1 MSSNYKLDNNRDI
14 ASKDSPAAEQ
24 DMPPRVSNQP
34 TPQELRYMLGIQ
46 RQLLA
51 KIANCDSLNS
61 ITNTLCESIE
71 KMCTDSY
78 AFTLVGN
85 KQDCKYAIYTTGK
98 IPRELYPQFQVS
110 TGLADTAVNCSYVSA
125 IKIAQPVFST
135 DVYSDPDWSE
145 HFELSRSLTIGSCW
159 SYPLFGH
166 TNTAI
171 GSISILHKHKGY
183 PSPFMA
189 QLLETAAY
197 ILGVAITSA
206 QSRDKLAKT
215 KAHLH
220 NITRSLP
227 VAIVQLK
234 LVDRKPPSI
243 SYFNQGL
250 LNVFDYPLGYKDDFQ
265 LFWHQLNDVTR
276 RRLLRSFLKN
286 NISRS
291 SYNQEFYLTNEQGEK
306 KWFYLSAS
314 IEDKNDIQ
322 PLSEPETC
330 LNCMLFETT
339 KERRDREKIDL
350 ACMAFNSTDE
360 GILITDSEHNI
371 VDLNAAYRRI
381 SGYSRSDLIGKNS
394 SEICPWQR
402 KISLATLAEQGHWQG
417 EVASRRKNGESFFQR
432 VTINAVSSQDHHNKH
447 FVYVAADLS
456 QLKDSEAK
464 LLFMQ
469 QHDPLTELPNR
480 LLFKSLLEYEI
491 KHCDKDQ
498 LVAILMLDLNR
509 FKHVNESLGHR
520 AGDQLL
526 KLVARRL
533 NNTLDNQYTIA
544 RIGGDEF
551 AILLTDMSDK
561 NSVIVIAEQIIRAM
575 ELPFSLEN
583 YNFYTTGTIGI
594 SLYPEHSSDSEILIK
609 NADAAVHQGK
619 DSHRN
624 SYLFYH
630 YKQSQMV
637 ESWVRMESALR
648 QALKN
653 NQFRVFFQPQI
664 NTVTGAVSGVE
675 TLIRWQHP
683 EQGLLTPDKFLHI
696 LEAIGLMPEVGAW
709 VIEQACYYLSHWR
722 AKYAVDFKVAVN
734 ASSQELIQG
743 NLAGHIAKLLDQY
756 QIPAENLEIE
766 ILETVIME
774 HAGEAVPLLTKLRDM
789 GVSLALDDFGTG
801 NSSLSYLKQL
811 PVQKLKIDRSMV
823 QDIESDDKKNAIV
836 GAIIALGHRLGM
848 SICAEG
854 VESQLQLDFLRR
866 EQCEQIQGYMF
877 AKPMIAADFE
887 IWYEQH
893 RKD

>member
-1 MSSNYKLDNNRDI
+1 MSSNYNIDNKHI
-14 ASKDSPAAEQ
+14 ESKDSAATQ
-24 DMPPRVSNQP
+24 KKTPPSDSSQP
-34 TPQELRYMLGIQ
+34 TAQELRFMLGIQ

-51 KIANCDSLNS
+51 KIANCENLNS
-61 ITNTLCESIE
+61 ITNFLCENIE
-71 KMCTDSY
+71 KMSTNSYAVTLVGGKQDDSY
-78 AFTLVGN
+78 A
-85 KQDCKYAIYTTGK
+85 IYSTQK
-98 IPRELYPQFQVS
+98 ISRELYPLFQVS
-110 TGLADTAVNCSYVSA
+110 TGRLNRENNCTYVSA
-125 IKIAQPVFST
+125 IKNAQPLFCK
-135 DVYSDPDWSE
+135 DVCSDPDWSE
-145 HFELSRSLTIGSCW
+145 NSELSSNLAIASCW

-166 TNTAI
+166 GNAAI
-171 GSISILHKHKGY
+171 GSISILHKHQGY
-183 PSPFMA
+183 PSPFVA

-206 QSRDKLAKT
+206 QSREKLANT

-234 LVDRKPPSI
+234 LSAHKLPSI

-250 LNVFDYPLGYKDDFQ
+250 LNLFNAQHGSKNDFP
-265 LFWHQLNDVTR
+265 LFWQQLNDITR
-276 RRLLRSFLKN
+276 RRLMRSFLKN
-286 NISRS
+286 NLAKS
-291 SYNQEFYLTNEQGEK
+291 SYNQEFYLHDKQGKK
-306 KWFYLSAS
+306 KWFHLSAT
-314 IEDKNDIQ
+314 IE
-322 PLSEPETC
+322 ETTESAFAPADEIC

-339 KERRDREKIDL
+339 KEHADREKIDL
-350 ACMAFNSTDE
+350 ACIAFNSTDE
-360 GILITDSEHNI
+360 GILITDQQHNI
-371 VDLNAAYRRI
+371 VNLNAAYLRI
-381 SGYSRSDLIGKNS
+381 SGYNKSDLIAKNS
-394 SEICPWQR
+394 SLICPWQR
-402 KISLATLAEQGHWQG
+402 KSSLATLSEQGHWQG
-417 EVASRRKNGESFFQR
+417 EVASSRKNGESFYQR
-432 VTINAVSSQDHHNKH
+432 VTINTVISQDHNDRH
-447 FVYVAADLS
+447 FVYVVSDLS

-491 KHCDKDQ
+491 KQCRKNQ

-533 NNTLDNQYTIA
+533 NKTLDNQYTIA

-551 AILLTDMSDK
+551 AILLTNMSDRT
-561 NSVIVIAEQIIRAM
+561 SVKIIAEQIIRAM
-575 ELPFSLEN
+575 ELPFALEN
-583 YNFYTTGTIGI
+583 HDFYTTGTIGI
-594 SLYPEHSSDSEILIK
+594 SLYPEHGGDSEILIK

-624 SYLFYH
+624 SYVFYH
-630 YKQSQMV
+630 YKQSQTV
-637 ESWVRMESALR
+637 QSWVRMEPALR

-653 NQFRVFFQPQI
+653 NQFKVFFQPQI
-664 NTVTGAVSGVE
+664 NAANGSVSGVE

-683 EQGLLTPDKFLHI
+683 KQGLLTPDKFLPI
-696 LEAIGLMPEVGAW
+696 LEAIGLMPQVGSW
-709 VIEQACYYLSHWR
+709 VIEQACSHLSQWR
-722 AKYAVDFKVAVN
+722 QKYAVEFKVAVN
-734 ASSQELIQG
+734 ASSQELLQG
-743 NLAGHIAKLLDQY
+743 DMAGHIASMLAKY
-756 QIPAENLEIE
+756 QIPAQKLEIE

-774 HAGEAVPLLTKLRDM
+774 HAGEAVPLLTKLREM
-789 GVSLALDDFGTG
+789 GIGLALDDFGTG
-801 NSSLSYLKQL
+801 NSSLGYLKQL

-823 QDIESDDKKNAIV
+823 QDIESDYKKNAIV

-877 AKPMIAADFE
+877 AKPMCAEDFE
-887 IWYEQH
+887 IWYQNY
-893 RKD
+893 RSD